1 MNCDDLLRALNE
13 FVDGEVDPSICDT
26 VRAHLADCNPCQ
38 IVVDNI
44 RRTITLY
51 KAGEPIPMPPELCR
65 HLREVLKAKWSQ
77 HFSCSQG

>member
-1 MNCDDLLRALNE
+1 MDCDELLRALNE
-13 FVDGEVDPSICDT
+13 FVDGEVDPSICET

-51 KAGEPIPMPPELCR
+51 KSGQPIPMPPELCKK
-65 HLREVLKAKWSQ
+65 LREALKAKWVRQ
-77 HFSCSQG
+77 FSCSSG